1 VKALRIH
8 SYDTLDSLALD
19 DVPLPE
25 PQAGEVRV
33 KVEASGISFVDIL
46 RAQGKYQIRMPLP
59 YIGGNEFAGVVDAVG
74 AGVTSVSVG
83 QKVAGSAYGAW
94 GEYLCVSEDM
104 VYATGARAG
113 DLAQSVETALL
124 PVAYG
129 TAMYALANRG
139 QVKAGETVLV
149 LGAAGG
155 VGFAA
160 VQVAKAFGARVIA
173 GASTAAKRDAAL
185 RGGADEAVD
194 TSDAEWKE
202 LVKRM
207 AGPKGVDIVYDPVG
221 GKATDTA
228 FRTLGWGGRLLVVGF
243 ASGSIGTLG
252 ANLPLL
258 KGASMVGVDLRAF
271 GEREPDAAA
280 ANLRRVM
287 DLHASGAF
295 TPLVAK
301 AVPAV
306 SFAEAI
312 AAARDSA
319 TIGRVALTW

>member
-1 VKALRIH
+1 MKALRIH

-25 PQAGEVRV
+25 PQPGEVRV
-33 KVEASGISFVDIL
+33 RVEASGISFVDIL

-74 AGVTSVSVG
+74 AGVTKVRVG

-94 GEYLCVSEDM
+94 AEYLCVSEEM
-104 VYATGARAG
+104 VYATGAQPG
-113 DLAQSVETALL
+113 SLEQSVETALL

-129 TAMYALANRG
+129 TALYALVNRG
-139 QVKAGETVLV
+139 HVQAGETVLV

-160 VQVAKAFGARVIA
+160 VQVAKAFGAHVIA
-173 GASTAAKRDAAL
+173 GASNAAKRDAAM

-194 TSDAEWKE
+194 TSDPEWKD

-207 AGPKGVDIVYDPVG
+207 TGPKGVDLVYDPVG
-221 GKATDTA
+221 GKSTDIA

-258 KGASMVGVDLRAF
+258 KGAAMVGVDLRAF
-271 GEREPDAAA
+271 GEREPEAAA

-287 DLHASGAF
+287 DMHASGAF
-295 TPLVAK
+295 KPLIART
-301 AVPAV
+301 VPAAQ
-306 SFAEAI
+306 FREAI